1 MASAVSFKTHMVKV
15 AMNDELQAIDDDEEK
30 YDNEQQMSS
39 GLRIPIS
46 DEWV

>member
-1 MASAVSFKTHMVKV
+1 MAIAVSLKTHMLKV